1 MKHIKEYSLFRK
13 SLNEAK
19 LSKIHNAAKKGSYP
33 VTLVV
38 IENGKVVKQEL
49 VGTPHAFNQLK
60 KEYPKATV
68 HVESKTGER
77 LFSESV
83 VNEGKLKRGD
93 KITIEFDD
101 EDGDYKAGEYTVIG
115 GSKGGK
121 ELKGMG
127 IKIFM
132 TDRELNS
139 IEYTVNESV
148 TDASNNLEK
157 IFGTDQETMDMFQRI
172 EDEGTVKDMIEF
184 IDEFGNEEMLSRYGI
199 RSTAQVKKLAK
210 TIMNEAT
217 DVNDPV
223 LIAFRA
229 TRRDLPKLKI
239 PKVKSR
245 RLSFDKY
252 MDLLD
257 ARMDVDQQIKDLGNE
272 MAQTLRDME
281 QEAEPEGGEIADKY
295 GTTMMNQEK
304 EYAKLKAKK
313 DKIMARIEKHRMS

>member
-1 MKHIKEYSLFRK
+1 MKHIDKYSEFRK

-49 VGTPHAFNQLK
+49 VGTPQIVPAAFNQLK

-83 VNEGKLKRGD
+83 N
-93 KITIEFDD
+93 
-101 EDGDYKAGEYTVIG
+101 
-115 GSKGGK
+115 
-121 ELKGMG
+121 
-127 IKIFM
+127 
-132 TDRELNS
+132 
-139 IEYTVNESV
+139 
-148 TDASNNLEK
+148 DASNNLEK

-172 EDEGTVKDMIEF
+172 EDKGTVKDMIEF
-184 IDEFGNEEMLSRYGI
+184 IDEFGDEEMLSRYGI

-223 LIAFRA
+223 LVAFRA
-229 TRRDLPKLKI
+229 TRRELPKFK
-239 PKVKSR
+239 PAKAKTR

-257 ARMDVDQQIKDLGNE
+257 DQRYIEQELRDLTEE

-281 QEAEPEGGEIADKY
+281 QEAEPEGGKIADKY
-295 GTTMMNQEK
+295 GSIMMKQEK

-313 DKIMARIEKHRMS
+313 AKIDARLEKHRMD